1 MSFKENLNR
10 ICKEKDTSLTRVM
23 LDLGFSSSKATAIN
37 TGQLPKEEVLIRLA
51 KHLNCHVMDFFMDD
65 DETSNS
71 VNSTSNSGDISTNIG
86 DTSRTTTNN
95 YYSYGNRSDCP
106 TPSDV
111 SLVFK
116 MMDIMRELDDKSL
129 SDLIKYGEYI
139 ANKRGE

>member
-51 KHLNCHVMDFFMDD
+51 KHLNCHVMDFFTD
-65 DETSNS
+65 DEPNNS
-71 VNSTSNSGDISTNIG
+71 VNSASNSADISTNIG
-86 DTSRTTTNN
+86 DTSSSAMNN
-95 YYSYGNRSDCP
+95 YYSYNNRSDCP

-111 SLVFK
+111 DLIFD
-116 MMDIMRELDDKSL
+116 MLDIMRELDNESL
-129 SDLIKYGEYI
+129 NDLIKYGKYI
-139 ANKRGE
+139 ANKQGQ

>member
-37 TGQLPKEEVLIRLA
+37 TGQLPKEDVLIRLA

-65 DETSNS
+65 ETNNS
-71 VNSTSNSGDISTNIG
+71 VNSASNSDDISTNIG
-86 DTSRTTTNN
+86 DTSSSTTNN
-95 YYSYGNRSDCP
+95 YSYNNRSDCP

-111 SLVFK
+111 VLIFD
-116 MMDIMRELDDKSL
+116 MLDIMRKLDNKSL
-129 SDLIKYGEYI
+129 NDLIKYGEYI
-139 ANKRGE
+139 ADKQGQ

>member
-37 TGQLPKEEVLIRLA
+37 TGQLPKEDVLIRLA

-65 DETSNS
+65 ETNNS
-71 VNSTSNSGDISTNIG
+71 VNSASNSDDISTNIG
-86 DTSRTTTNN
+86 DTSSSTTNN
-95 YYSYGNRSDCP
+95 YSYNNRSDCP

-111 SLVFK
+111 DLIFD
-116 MMDIMRELDDKSL
+116 MLDIMRKLDNKSL
-129 SDLIKYGEYI
+129 NDLIKYGEYI
-139 ANKRGE
+139 ADKQEQ

>member
-1 MSFKENLNR
+1 MSFKTNLHR

-23 LDLGFSSSKATAIN
+23 LDLGFSSSKTTAIN
-37 TGQLPKEEVLIRLA
+37 NGQLPKEEVLIRLA
-51 KHLNCHVMDFFMDD
+51 KHLNCQVMDFFMDD
-65 DETSNS
+65 EPSNS

-86 DTSRTTTNN
+86 DTSRTTANN

-139 ANKRGE
+139 ANKREE

>member
-1 MSFKENLNR
+1 MSFKENLQR
-10 ICKEKDTSLTRVM
+10 ICKERETSLTRVM

-37 TGQLPKEEVLIRLA
+37 NGQLPKEEVLIRLA
-51 KHLNCHVMDFFMDD
+51 RHLNCHVMDFFMDD
-65 DETSNS
+65 EPTINS

-86 DTSRTTTNN
+86 DTSSSTTNN

-106 TPSDV
+106 TPNDV

-116 MMDIMRELDDKSL
+116 MMDIIRELDDKSL

>member
-37 TGQLPKEEVLIRLA
+37 TGQLPKEDVLIRLA

-65 DETSNS
+65 ETNNS
-71 VNSTSNSGDISTNIG
+71 VNSASNSADISTNIG
-86 DTSRTTTNN
+86 DTSSSTTNN
-95 YYSYGNRSDCP
+95 YSYNNRSDCP

-111 SLVFK
+111 DLIFD
-116 MMDIMRELDDKSL
+116 MLDIMRKLDNKSL
-129 SDLIKYGEYI
+129 NDLIKYGEYI
-139 ANKRGE
+139 ADKQGQ

>member
-65 DETSNS
+65 DEPSNS
-71 VNSTSNSGDISTNIG
+71 VNSTSNSG

>member
-37 TGQLPKEEVLIRLA
+37 TGQLPKEDVLIRLA

-65 DETSNS
+65 ETNNS
-71 VNSTSNSGDISTNIG
+71 VNSASNSDDISTNIG
-86 DTSRTTTNN
+86 DTSSSTTNN
-95 YYSYGNRSDCP
+95 YSYNNRSDCP

-111 SLVFK
+111 
-116 MMDIMRELDDKSL
+116 
-129 SDLIKYGEYI
+129 DLIF
-139 ANKRGE
+139 

>member
-37 TGQLPKEEVLIRLA
+37 NGQLPKEDVLISLA

-65 DETSNS
+65 EPSNS
-71 VNSTSNSGDISTNIG
+71 VNSASNIDDTFTSIS
-86 DTSRTTTNN
+86 DTSSSTTNH
-95 YYSYGNRSDCP
+95 YSYNNRSDCP

-111 SLVFK
+111 DLIFD
-116 MMDIMRELDDKSL
+116 MLDIMRKLDTKSL
-129 SDLIKYGEYI
+129 NDLIKYGEYI
-139 ANKRGE
+139 ADKQGQ

>member
-10 ICKEKDTSLTRVM
+10 ICKEKGTSLTRVM

-51 KHLNCHVMDFFMDD
+51 KHLNCQVMDFFMDD
-65 DETSNS
+65 EPTSNS

-86 DTSRTTTNN
+86 DTSSSTTNN
-95 YYSYGNRSDCP
+95 YYSYSNNSDCP
-106 TPSDV
+106 TPNDV

-139 ANKRGE
+139 ANKHGE

>member
-65 DETSNS
+65 DEPSNS
-71 VNSTSNSGDISTNIG
+71 VNSTSNSGD
-86 DTSRTTTNN
+86 TSRATTNN

>member
-37 TGQLPKEEVLIRLA
+37 TGQLPKEDVLIRLA

-65 DETSNS
+65 ETNNS
-71 VNSTSNSGDISTNIG
+71 VNSASNSDDISTNIG
-86 DTSRTTTNN
+86 DTSSSTTNN
-95 YYSYGNRSDCP
+95 YSYNNRSDCP

-111 SLVFK
+111 DLIFD
-116 MMDIMRELDDKSL
+116 MLDIMRKLDNKSL
-129 SDLIKYGEYI
+129 NDLIKYGEYI
-139 ANKRGE
+139 ADKQGQ

>member
-37 TGQLPKEEVLIRLA
+37 TGQLPKEDVLIRLA

-65 DETSNS
+65 ETNNS
-71 VNSTSNSGDISTNIG
+71 VNSASNSDDISTNIG
-86 DTSRTTTNN
+86 DTSSSTTNN
-95 YYSYGNRSDCP
+95 YSYNNRSDCP

-111 SLVFK
+111 DLIFD
-116 MMDIMRELDDKSL
+116 MLDIMRKLDNESL
-129 SDLIKYGEYI
+129 NDLIKYGKYI
-139 ANKRGE
+139 ANKQGQ